1 MGLLQGLIGGAIG
14 AEMIH
19 VVEGVIA
26 KHGGVQGLVDQFKQ
40 QGLDATI
47 SSWVGSGKND
57 PIAPEQVHQAIGAD
71 FLKELAAKAGLS
83 SDELAKKLA
92 TILPTAVD
100 KLTPTGKA

>member
-1 MGLLQGLIGGAIG
+1 MSLLQGLVGGAIG

-40 QGLDATI
+40 QGLGATI

-57 PIAPEQVHQAIGAD
+57 PIGPDQVHQAVGAD
-71 FLKELAAKAGLS
+71 FMNELAAKAGIS
-83 SDELAKKLA
+83 TDELAKRLA
-92 TILPTAVD
+92 TVLPTAVD
-100 KLTPTGKA
+100 KLTPNGKV